1 MRLLIIVPA
10 QDRATG
16 NWVTATRFQ
25 QGLGSL
31 GHTVMLDETAGD
43 AERLRSLVT
52 AAGPDLVLLLHAWRS
67 GRPWLESGARH
78 PFAVLLTGTDVNLGM
93 RDPSQAPVI
102 ATVLRRAAAIISQN
116 PLTAEQ
122 LCREQPH
129 LADRIHYL
137 PPGIICGDTPFPLRE
152 RLGSPPGELLC
163 LCPAGIR
170 PVKAVL
176 ELIGMCKPL
185 IREGRPLR
193 LAFCGP
199 ILDEGYGKRF
209 LAEVAVHPWVSYL
222 GIVPPDAMPAAL
234 GQADV
239 VISNSAS
246 EGLPNTLVEAA
257 ALGRPVIA
265 RAIPGNAA
273 VIADRVNGLLF
284 HDEDSLLAAIRQLQD
299 DPALRATLSHP
310 DPERFAPKREAGIL
324 EDLCREILSSEA
336 ANRQT
341 RQM

>member
-16 NWVTATRFQ
+16 NWVTAKRLQ
-25 QGLGSL
+25 RGLGSL

-52 AAGPDLVLLLHAWRS
+52 TADPDLVLLLHAWRS
-67 GRPWLESGARH
+67 GRPWLESGVRL

-93 RDPSQAPVI
+93 HDPTQAPVI
-102 ATVLRRAAAIISQN
+102 ATTLRRAAAILSQN

-122 LCREQPH
+122 LCREQPQ
-129 LADRIHYL
+129 LAGRIHYL
-137 PPGIICGDTPFPLRE
+137 PPGITFGNAPFPLRE
-152 RLGSPPGELLC
+152 RLKSAAEEWLC

-170 PVKAVL
+170 PVKGVL
-176 ELIGMCKPL
+176 ELIGMCAPL
-185 IREGRPLR
+185 VREDRPLR

-199 ILDEGYGKRF
+199 ILDAGYGQRF
-209 LAEVAVHPWVSYL
+209 LAEVAAHPWVSYL

-234 GQADV
+234 CQADV

-246 EGLPNTLVEAA
+246 EGLPNALVEAT

-273 VIADRVNGLLF
+273 VIADRVNGLLY
-284 HDEDSLLAAIRQLQD
+284 HDEDSFHEAMRQLQD
-299 DPALRATLSHP
+299 DRELHAALSHR
-310 DPERFAPKREAGIL
+310 DPERFAPEREAATL
-324 EDLCREILSSEA
+324 ESLCCEILSSDPA
-336 ANRQT
+336 HRQL
-341 RQM
+341 RHI